1 MLGIGPARPTW
12 SVFAAMAGLS
22 VLTGCSTVVTGS
34 PVKDPGA
41 ATIASWAC
49 QPVSA
54 QLISI
59 ARRSPAE
66 PQLRIPQPPG
76 WHRFTTLDSNRV
88 WYAMADDDLAAA
100 GFPPTVVVG
109 LESVPDATDPQR
121 ALDQE
126 RAGLSRSLGAR
137 EFTVKPT
144 TVCGYRA
151 ESVTYPAPPIGE
163 IPAREAISLVTVG
176 TVGGKTYVATVT
188 IQSTEPNNPTYARDA
203 KTILTGFQM
212 LPPGSG

>member
-1 MLGIGPARPTW
+1 MLGIASLRPMW
-12 SVFAAMAGLS
+12 CASVAMAGLS
-22 VLTGCSTVVTGS
+22 TLVGCSTVVSGS
-34 PVKDPGA
+34 AVKDPGA

-49 QPVSA
+49 QAVSA
-54 QLISI
+54 PLTSI
-59 ARRSPAE
+59 ARKSPGE

-76 WHRFTTLDSNRV
+76 WQQFSTLDSKRV
-88 WYAMADDDLAAA
+88 RYAMANDDLAFD

-109 LESVPDATDPQR
+109 LESAPDATDPQR

-126 RAGLSRSLGAR
+126 RDGLGSSLGAS

-144 TVCGYRA
+144 TVCGYPA
-151 ESVTYPAPPIGE
+151 ESVAYPAPPMGE
-163 IPAREAISLVTVG
+163 IPAREAMSLDTVG
-176 TVGGKTYVATVT
+176 TFGGKTYIATLT
-188 IQSTEPNNPTYARDA
+188 IQSTQPNNPAYARDA